1 MKLVL
6 RRQLTALVTMS
17 VLSLAA
23 VGCANVRAQ
32 TQEWYEP
39 ADGVSTDTGD
49 IAIRNVLLVADEEG
63 EVATVF
69 ASFANEGARDELVEV
84 RVGDRIASP
93 AGGPLEIPE
102 DGYAQLRPDDVRLDV
117 FGADTRPGQFVDV
130 EFVFQEAPRAEVQA
144 LVQRAEGDYA
154 TALDDIEEPTPTAF

>member
-63 EVATVF
+63 
-69 ASFANEGARDELVEV
+69 
-84 RVGDRIASP
+84 
-93 AGGPLEIPE
+93 
-102 DGYAQLRPDDVRLDV
+102 
-117 FGADTRPGQFVDV
+117 
-130 EFVFQEAPRAEVQA
+130 
-144 LVQRAEGDYA
+144 
-154 TALDDIEEPTPTAF
+154 

>member
-6 RRQLTALVTMS
+6 RRQLAALVTIS

-63 EVATVF
+63 EVATLF
-69 ASFANEGARDELVEV
+69 ATFANEGAPMSSSRYVSAT
-84 RVGDRIASP
+84 AS
-93 AGGPLEIPE
+93 
-102 DGYAQLRPDDVRLDV
+102 RR
-117 FGADTRPGQFVDV
+117 
-130 EFVFQEAPRAEVQA
+130 PRAARWKFPRTDTPNWVPTTSASMSSAPTHDRVSSSTSSSCSRRLHGPRCKA

-154 TALDDIEEPTPTAF
+154 TALDDIEEPTPTPF